1 MAIGVIMALS
11 QQHLADEQRTILMS
25 RAKVSG
31 SITGPK
37 INECM
42 CLHEA
47 NILTDPTP
55 HSLLD
60 TESLSSISTFSA
72 SHTAI
77 ITKL

>member
-37 INECM
+37 INV
-42 CLHEA
+42 
-47 NILTDPTP
+47 LT
-55 HSLLD
+55 
-60 TESLSSISTFSA
+60 
-72 SHTAI
+72 
-77 ITKL
+77 

>member
-55 HSLLD
+55 HSIWILTACRPLAPFLLL
-60 TESLSSISTFSA
+60 TQPL
-72 SHTAI
+72 
-77 ITKL
+77 